1 MHSRNDLYS
10 KARSISPMKK
20 YTKKNSLILSS
31 ISVMALITMIVMALL
46 PISQEQSFG
55 QEQEQTNNTIPA
67 SSNQST
73 TVTTSFST
81 NMTTPTTNATQAP
94 GSVFKLSRASIPI
107 DILLRKGYV
116 NGNEVLYITTD
127 ASDKKIADQ
136 ITNQTG
142 FKVNFASLLAKAPDD
157 AVAQFY
163 VFKNGVKSNNTNTSG
178 TFGFQPNVAN
188 AQPGDANYSPLWKIN
203 TVEWKSGV
211 SSRELRSEK
220 EIVDAKMK
228 GEMTVTPTEIY
239 VNCPFIQWKGGSMK
253 IREDKTITDDSPYV
267 GGQVIKIDTAKMIV
281 TMVAHRGYGPDGK
294 TIYYIVADAT
304 PEMPS
309 TMMGVTN
316 VPLDEKL
323 ASSAAA
329 VDLFQFMNGI
339 KGSGPMGFQAGI
351 GAANPDDPNYSPMWK
366 ISFIEWKDPLQ
377 ARVLETLDDIVASQQ
392 AGLIAITPAM
402 EGKHIVNCPFFEP
415 STIFE
420 HQSKSAS

>member
-1 MHSRNDLYS
+1 
-10 KARSISPMKK
+10 MKE
-20 YTKKNSLILSS
+20 YNEKNPLILLS
-31 ISVMALITMIVMALL
+31 ISVMTLVTMIVIASLM
-46 PISQEQSFG
+46 ISQQQSFG
-55 QEQEQTNNTIPA
+55 QQQQTNNTISA
-67 SSNQST
+67 SSNQSAP
-73 TVTTSFST
+73 VTTSVSNNT
-81 NMTTPTTNATQAP
+81 TAIPTPTTNTTQAP
-94 GSVFKLSRASIPI
+94 GSIFKLSRASIPI
-107 DILLRKGYV
+107 DIPLRKGYV
-116 NGNEVLYITTD
+116 NGSDVFYITTD

-142 FKVNFASLLAKAPDD
+142 FKVNFASLLSKAPDD

-163 VFKNGVKSNNTNTSG
+163 VFKNGIKSKNTNNSG
-178 TFGFQPNVAN
+178 TFGFQPNIAN
-188 AQPGDANYSPLWKIN
+188 AHPGDANYSPLWKIN

-211 SSRELRSEK
+211 SPRELKSEK
-220 EIVDAKMK
+220 EIVESKMK
-228 GEMTVTPTEIY
+228 GEITIIPTEIY
-239 VNCPFIQWKGGSMK
+239 VNCPFIQWEGGSMK

-323 ASSAAA
+323 APTPAA

-351 GAANPDDPNYSPMWK
+351 GAANPDDPNYSPIWK
-366 ISFIEWKDPLQ
+366 ISFIEWKDPSQ
-377 ARVLETLDDIVASQQ
+377 ARILETVDDIAAMQQ
-392 AGLIAITPAM
+392 AGLITITPAM
-402 EGKHIVNCPFFEP
+402 DGKHVVNCPFFEP
-415 STIFE
+415 STISE
-420 HQSKSAS
+420 HQSKSTS

>member
-1 MHSRNDLYS
+1 
-10 KARSISPMKK
+10 
-20 YTKKNSLILSS
+20 
-31 ISVMALITMIVMALL
+31 MALITMIFTVSL
-46 PISQEQSFG
+46 PISQQQSFG
-55 QEQEQTNNTIPA
+55 QEQQGQKQIKTITPA

-73 TVTTSFST
+73 AGSVSVST
-81 NMTTPTTNATQAP
+81 NMTTTTPTTSINATQTP

-107 DILLRKGYV
+107 DIPLRKGYV
-116 NGNEVLYITTD
+116 NGSDVFYITTD

-136 ITNQTG
+136 ITNMTG
-142 FKVNFASLLAKAPDD
+142 FKVNLAPLLSKAPDD
-157 AVAQFY
+157 AIAQFY

-211 SSRELRSEK
+211 SPRELKSEK

-267 GGQVIKIDTAKMIV
+267 GGQVIKIDSAKMIV

-304 PEMPS
+304 PEMQS

-351 GAANPDDPNYSPMWK
+351 GAANPNDPNYSPMWK
-366 ISFIEWKDPLQ
+366 ISFIDWKDPLQ
-377 ARVLETLDDIVASQQ
+377 ARILETVQDIAASQQ
-392 AGLIAITPAM
+392 AAMITITSAM
-402 EGKHIVNCPFFEP
+402 DGEHVVNCPFFEP

-420 HQSKSAS
+420 HQSKSTS

>member
-1 MHSRNDLYS
+1 
-10 KARSISPMKK
+10 MKK

-31 ISVMALITMIVMALL
+31 ISVMALITMIFTASL
-46 PISQEQSFG
+46 PISQQQSFG
-55 QEQEQTNNTIPA
+55 QEQQGQKQTKTITPA

-73 TVTTSFST
+73 AGSLSVST
-81 NMTTPTTNATQAP
+81 NMTTTTSTTNATQAP

-107 DILLRKGYV
+107 DIPLGNGYV
-116 NGNEVLYITTD
+116 NGDEVLYITTD

-163 VFKNGVKSNNTNTSG
+163 VFRNGVKNNNTNTSG

-211 SSRELRSEK
+211 SPRELKSEK
-220 EIVDAKMK
+220 EIIDAKMK

-253 IREDKTITDDSPYV
+253 IREDKTITDDSSYV

-323 ASSAAA
+323 ASSSAA

-366 ISFIEWKDPLQ
+366 ISFIDWKDPLQ
-377 ARVLETLDDIVASQQ
+377 ARILETVQDIAASQQ
-392 AGLIAITPAM
+392 AAMITITPAM
-402 EGKHIVNCPFFEP
+402 DGKHVVNCPFFEP